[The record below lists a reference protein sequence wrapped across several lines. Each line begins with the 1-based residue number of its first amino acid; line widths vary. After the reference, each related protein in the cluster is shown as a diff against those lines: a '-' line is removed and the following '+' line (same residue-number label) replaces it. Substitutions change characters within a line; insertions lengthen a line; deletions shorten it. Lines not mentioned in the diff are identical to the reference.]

1 MARSTPTPA
10 AGSIAA
16 QLVRLNQ
23 FRPGKHRVVTCY
35 LKVEPRDRARGKY
48 LIKVKNRVRAL
59 ESALPQLGLER
70 ATVEAVRADMAR
82 VLDFLKQPGNLPSS
96 QGVAIFACGPAKL
109 WEVVP
114 LPSVHRS
121 RLAVD
126 RTPLVRELAAA
137 EDEFGR
143 ILTAVL
149 DRTAA
154 RFFQVTAFGATE
166 MPGLTADATRGGR
179 YHGDQDGPGWGE
191 HSYNN
196 RIRTERQRHLDAAAQ
211 QLLALDK
218 ASPVHGIV
226 LAGIGTDAAALQ
238 PFLHPYLLDR
248 VMGSVRLNA
257 KSVSPAEVLA
267 ATLQVRES
275 WERTSELLLMHDLE
289 EGLGTGWAV
298 DGVHETLKAL
308 GRGQVRTLLVDPDV
322 AEPGFRGVASG
333 RLGLME
339 ADLRGEGE
347 VVPVLD
353 VVDDA
358 IEEALRQRV
367 TVNVVFEPAAKQAIH
382 GMAALLRFR

>member
-1 MARSTPTPA
+1 MARNSKPA
-10 AGSIAA
+10 TGSIVA
-16 QLVRLNQ
+16 QLDRLNT

-35 LKVEPRDRARGKY
+35 LKIEPRDRARGKY
-48 LIKVKNRVRAL
+48 LIKVKNRVRDL
-59 ESALPQLGLER
+59 EAALPELALER
-70 ATVEAVRADMAR
+70 ATVEAVRADFAR
-82 VLDFLKQPGNLPSS
+82 VLDFLKQPGNLPPS
-96 QGVAIFACGPAKL
+96 QGLAIFACGPEKL
-109 WEVVP
+109 WEVVA
-114 LPSVHRS
+114 LPFVHRS

-137 EDEFGR
+137 DDEFGR

-166 MPGLTADATRGGR
+166 VADLTADATRGGR
-179 YHGDQDGPGWGE
+179 FTGPQDGRPGWGE
-191 HSYNN
+191 HNYNN
-196 RIRTERQRHLDAAAQ
+196 RLRTERQRHLEAAALELQ
-211 QLLALDK
+211 ALDK
-218 ASPVHGIV
+218 KEPVRGIV
-226 LAGIGTDAAALQ
+226 LAGNGTDAGVLQ
-238 PFLHPYLLDR
+238 PYLHPYLLDR
-248 VMGSVRLNA
+248 VMGAVRLNA
-257 KSVSPAEVLA
+257 KKVTPAEVLE
-267 ATLQVRES
+267 ATLAVRAD

-322 AEPGFRGVASG
+322 AESGFRGLASG
-333 RLGLME
+333 RLALME
-339 ADLRGEGE
+339 ADLRGESD

-353 VVDDA
+353 VIDDA

-382 GMAALLRFR
+382 GLAALLRFR